1 MRKFFGLFLIIL
13 FVASC
18 KSKENLTLYQEAMKN
33 LKVGNYGVAAE
44 KFEQI
49 EDIEPFTEDANNGL
63 IMASYSYYKAKEYE
77 DSIRIIDYFIQSN
90 PLHENLDYLLYL
102 KGLDYYNRVKS
113 SNRARDLMENARYVF
128 NELIYKYPNTEYSK
142 DAKIKLQDVDT
153 YMSGNELVIA
163 NFYLNRK
170 NYIGA
175 INHYVN
181 ILNNFPNSKY
191 IPESLYRLIEIN
203 LILNVKFDAVKYYE
217 LIVKNFPDNK
227 WTKESTK
234 LIKKYESK

>member
-1 MRKFFGLFLIIL
+1 
-13 FVASC
+13 
-18 KSKENLTLYQEAMKN
+18 
-33 LKVGNYGVAAE
+33 
-44 KFEQI
+44 
-49 EDIEPFTEDANNGL
+49 
-63 IMASYSYYKAKEYE
+63 
-77 DSIRIIDYFIQSN
+77 
-90 PLHENLDYLLYL
+90 
-102 KGLDYYNRVKS
+102 
-113 SNRARDLMENARYVF
+113 MENARYVF
-128 NELIYKYPNTEYSK
+128 NELINKYPNTEYSK

-153 YMSGNELVIA
+153 YMSGNELVVA

-191 IPESLYRLIEIN
+191 VPESLYRLIEIN
-203 LILNVKFDAVKYYE
+203 LILNVKFEAVKYYE